1 MEEKSFKAADLWSG
15 LVLAALGVFIV
26 MEARRWEFLGPDG
39 PGAGFFPMGYGI
51 AMVGLSVALV
61 ISSVLRAAS
70 HADGAVINWHEIGRA
85 LAAWLA
91 LVVSVAALKLVGFVI
106 SFAALTF
113 FIVAVM
119 YRRPLRIAASVAIT
133 SAAGF
138 YFVFTFALGVSL
150 PAGVLGF

>member
-1 MEEKSFKAADLWSG
+1 MEEKSFKAADRWSG
-15 LVLAALGVFIV
+15 LVLAALGVFII

-39 PGAGFFPMGYGI
+39 PGAGFFPVWYGI
-51 AMVGLSVALV
+51 AMVVLSVVLV
-61 ISSVLRAAS
+61 ISSVLRKAS
-70 HADGAVINWHEIGRA
+70 RADGAVDSRALGRA
-85 LAAWLA
+85 LAVWLA
-91 LVVSVAALKLVGFVI
+91 LVVSVAVLKPLGFAI

-119 YRRPLRIAASVAIT
+119 YRRPLRIAVTVAIA

-138 YFVFTFALGVSL
+138 YFVFAFALGVPV